1 MALLAKLRP
10 CGAWRVGADSGDRL
24 RVGRVLHS
32 DALYSALTH
41 AFIELGE
48 LDAWLD
54 ATALH
59 SDGAQ
64 VRLSSCFPFTA
75 TESGDAL
82 FLPPP
87 ETHWPPPDSL
97 RIRWKSA
104 RFATPNAV
112 WQLLSGKPL
121 IEEHWVVDGVSEC
134 LLPVLRNVPAA
145 SPFRVTVRSRAA
157 VDRLGQGVEPHQ
169 TACLEFSK
177 GAGIWM
183 AFQFANKDAE
193 AHWAPLLK
201 GALKLIAD
209 SGLGGERSS
218 GWGRFEQPE
227 FSDGELG
234 VLLFGQRYRSPEEV
248 TGHWLLSLFSP
259 AADDRVDWQQGNYR
273 VVTRTGRVESA
284 AGWGAPKRA
293 NQMIAEGGVLVAP
306 VAPKGTARDVA
317 PIGFPHPV
325 YRAGFALTL
334 PVGKAKPQP
343 SRPVVVDKTLLA
355 ALSKPEVTVNDLLAE
370 ELAASEAEPTVVVP
384 DVVEQHEEPAHGT
397 PDEEPTHVATETATP
412 IAPTEPVAE
421 SDEPSTIVVEH
432 SDAPDETATPVLAS
446 ESVPAAAVKH
456 DEEVPASTAPL
467 LLPEPEPHAELLPAT
482 IHPPAGPHSHAP
494 LELPAAQLEFS
505 LEPAADSPVVPE
517 HTSPDPKK
525 EAE

>member
-10 CGAWRVGADSGDRL
+10 CGAWRVGPDSGDRQ

-48 LDAWLD
+48 LDAWLE

-64 VRLSSCFPFTA
+64 VRLSSCFPFAA

-82 FLPPP
+82 FMPPP

-104 RFATPNAV
+104 RFVTPNAV
-112 WQLLSGKPL
+112 WQLLSNKAL
-121 IEEHWVVDGVSEC
+121 VEEHWVVDGVSEC
-134 LLPVLRNVPAA
+134 LLPVIRNVPVA
-145 SPFRVTVRSRAA
+145 SPFRVAIRSRAA
-157 VDRLGQGVEPHQ
+157 VDRLGSGIEPHQ
-169 TACLEFSK
+169 TACVEFSK
-177 GAGIWM
+177 GSGIWM
-183 AFQFANKDAE
+183 AFQFASSEVE
-193 AHWAPLLK
+193 AHWSPLLK

-227 FSDGELG
+227 FAYDESLG
-234 VLLFGQRYRSPEEV
+234 VLLFGNRYRAPEEV

-273 VVTRTGRVESA
+273 LVERTGRVESA

-293 NQMIAEGGVLVAP
+293 NQMIAEGGVVVAP

-317 PIGFPHPV
+317 PLGFPHPV
-325 YRAGFALTL
+325 YRAGFALSL
-334 PVGKAKPQP
+334 PIGKAKPPQP
-343 SRPVVVDKTLLA
+343 KATVVDKNLLA
-355 ALSKPEVTVNDLLAE
+355 SLSKPEVTVNDLLAE
-370 ELAASEAEPTVVVP
+370 ELASAPEALAPSPTPPSSEPDAADRAATAGNGEP
-384 DVVEQHEEPAHGT
+384 QHHPPAPINDHAAIADL
-397 PDEEPTHVATETATP
+397 PAPIDEHL
-412 IAPTEPVAE
+412 
-421 SDEPSTIVVEH
+421 DER
-432 SDAPDETATPVLAS
+432 A
-446 ESVPAAAVKH
+446 
-456 DEEVPASTAPL
+456 APL
-467 LLPEPEPHAELLPAT
+467 LLAEPEPHANLLPAV
-482 IHPPAGPHSHAP
+482 IPPEPHSHAP
-494 LELPAAQLEFS
+494 IELPAAQLDFS
-505 LEPAADSPVVPE
+505 LEPATEAPTDPE
-517 HTSPDPKK
+517 SHKK